1 MEAELKIPESRP
13 QAGGTISGRHGQ
25 EPQAGCISPS
35 TQCGTPDRTE
45 EEGEEGGGGGGGA
58 PVGRAGSDA
67 LALSACG
74 NARVASN
81 SLAAAAAVLCYCT
94 CVHFSPCAA
103 CRTRASPTRSSLS
116 VLLSTYLF
124 STYLLKCYIL
134 HMHGDEACD
143 NPRPSCAEE
152 RRRR

>member
-74 NARVASN
+74 NARVAG
-81 SLAAAAAVLCYCT
+81 
-94 CVHFSPCAA
+94 
-103 CRTRASPTRSSLS
+103 SSSS
-116 VLLSTYLF
+116 VLLYMCAFQPLRRLPHTRVTAFASHQISFSFGGFFVSLAQHLPRLSTNA
-124 STYLLKCYIL
+124 I
-134 HMHGDEACD
+134 
-143 NPRPSCAEE
+143 PSID
-152 RRRR
+152 RKSVV